1 MRKYTVKKIKTLP
14 EIKER
19 YHQEI
24 IVKPAR
30 RLLDA
35 LVETE
40 KKEVSALIKTRKA
53 STSSSR

>member
-1 MRKYTVKKIKTLP
+1 MKKHTIKKPKPLAEVKEK
-14 EIKER
+14 

-35 LVETE
+35 LLEAE
-40 KKEVSALIKTRKA
+40 KKEVSTLLKTHKSA
-53 STSSSR
+53 TSSR